1 MAGNSYTQVIPKLI
15 VRVLDSDQADS
26 AILRLKLES
35 FFILIHSFLLQIVQ
49 RYDIVLI
56 QELRDSSATVIQSFL
71 EVVNE

>member
-1 MAGNSYTQVIPKLI
+1 MGLWQAIVIPKLI